1 MKYDDKQH
9 QLEGVSLANQKK
21 TLLHLLDDKVK
32 QKMAGYQSLAQ
43 KSILLQMKCFDDYH
57 RPLCWLHSDGW
68 YRYYKHNRNR
78 KRFTYDCCKFNSS
91 NERTFSDPKFC
102 IFKLIKYNLLQK

>member
-9 QLEGVSLANQKK
+9 QLEGVSLTNQKK

-78 KRFTYDCCKFNSS
+78 K
-91 NERTFSDPKFC
+91 
-102 IFKLIKYNLLQK
+102 